1 MAKKKSVVINI
12 SECQN
17 CDNQTGLTVIRE
29 TVENVRTL
37 TNMLELNADIYLGDN
52 DFVIESEPGYSRRD
66 FIKLFRNKVAGKVSD
81 AIDSVNRQVPADS
94 FREKKIPEHRKLQ
107 TGALIRSEDNSKVT
121 LKHDVDFCVKC
132 GLCSEIC
139 PRKTI
144 KYRENV
150 ELSIFNR
157 KLKVELR
164 EFPKFRCRD
173 CGRDFIATKDSLFCN
188 ACLAKK
194 QLADEFLG
202 F

>member
-94 FREKKIPEHRKLQ
+94 GRFRQIPSGKRRFQSIENYRP
-107 TGALIRSEDNSKVT
+107 AL
-121 LKHDVDFCVKC
+121 
-132 GLCSEIC
+132 
-139 PRKTI
+139 
-144 KYRENV
+144 
-150 ELSIFNR
+150 
-157 KLKVELR
+157 
-164 EFPKFRCRD
+164 
-173 CGRDFIATKDSLFCN
+173 
-188 ACLAKK
+188 
-194 QLADEFLG
+194 
-202 F
+202 